1 MKFRSLYPVCL
12 IAFFFALIA
21 GCASTRK
28 SSSTT
33 PGTAAAQAYRELNIY
48 QRFIPKGRYG
58 RWKYRP
64 MNPRYI
70 TIHST
75 QNYSPG
81 ADAWRHSLALNNG
94 KLTATMRPGGNRI
107 GYLTW
112 HFTVQDDTCVQ
123 HLPTT
128 EQGEHAD
135 FDGPGNNY
143 SIGIEMCEH
152 PGNNRA
158 ATVARTAKLTAYLM
172 RQYGIPL
179 KNVVPHY
186 HWPRYGRT
194 PANKNCPIF
203 LLDNG
208 RPGRKW
214 QAFLQ
219 QVNGYYRQ
227 MR

>member
-1 MKFRSLYPVCL
+1 MNYRLLYPLGLV
-12 IAFFFALIA
+12 AVFFALML
-21 GCASTRK
+21 GCGNPRNTSTA
-28 SSSTT
+28 T
-33 PGTAAAQAYRELNIY
+33 PGTSAAQAYRELNVH
-48 QRFIPKGRYG
+48 QGFIPKGRYG

-81 ADAWRHSLALNNG
+81 ADAWRHASALNNG
-94 KLTATMRPGGNRI
+94 KLTARMRPGGNRI

-123 HLPTT
+123 HLPTN

-158 ATVARTAKLTAYLM
+158 ATIARTAKLTAYLM
-172 RQYGIPL
+172 RQHGIPL
-179 KNVVPHY
+179 QNVVPHY

-214 QAFLQ
+214 QAFLR